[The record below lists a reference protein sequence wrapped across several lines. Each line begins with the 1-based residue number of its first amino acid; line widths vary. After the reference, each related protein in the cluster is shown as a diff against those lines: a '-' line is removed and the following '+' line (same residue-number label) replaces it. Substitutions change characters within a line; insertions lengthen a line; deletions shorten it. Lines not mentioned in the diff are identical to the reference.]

1 MNFGALNK
9 IGALLLRF
17 LDPKKATEPVAVI
30 PPQKTDIVKISEEEF
45 FPRATPESC
54 GISSADIFKY
64 IEAIK
69 NDTSLN
75 MHNIMILRKG
85 TVVFECSFKGS
96 DIKIPKMTFSAC
108 KSITSLAV
116 GMLIDEGKLSFDESV
131 FDIFG
136 DEINFIDRKKMSSIT
151 VRDLLTMRSS
161 VVFNEAEAL
170 VSQNYLKGFFSSS
183 TSGKVGETFNY
194 NSLNTYVLSAIVLKR
209 SGEHISKYLEKR
221 LFSPLGIKD
230 YMWETCPMGI
240 EKGGWGLYISPENIA
255 KIGMLV
261 MNGGVFDG
269 KRIVSE
275 NYIKEALTPHA
286 KAPKDYGAFNYGYQ
300 IWVGRDTNTFLFN
313 GMLGQN
319 VLGFLDNGIIVV
331 SNAGNGE
338 LFQQGNFY
346 SLTLSTFGK
355 NIPDKLMPN
364 RRENSKLCALK
375 KSLVYGEGQNKLKN
389 QKSVINELLKYL
401 PQEFVADSENAASFG
416 LMPAILQVAQNN
428 YSLGTKSIGFDL
440 DRENLLLD
448 IKFKEKGAENRFS
461 AGLLKAE
468 KSIVS
473 FGGERYRISSF
484 ARFTHD
490 EDENPVLVLN
500 IDFTETP
507 CSRVLKFFFRNGGMV
522 CFAEELPGA
531 DFIVKNANE
540 MIDELLENKLLSLVS
555 GVIDKEY
562 ILYKF
567 EKIFSPKI
575 SFRAKK

>member
-17 LDPKKATEPVAVI
+17 LDTKKATEPVAVI

-45 FPRATPESC
+45 FPRATPEAC

-85 TVVFECSFKGS
+85 KVVFECSFKGS

-255 KIGMLV
+255 KIGILV

-269 KRIVSE
+269 KRIISE

-286 KAPKDYGAFNYGYQ
+286 KAPKDYGAFNSGYQ
-300 IWVGRDTNTFLFN
+300 IWV
-313 GMLGQN
+313 
-319 VLGFLDNGIIVV
+319 
-331 SNAGNGE
+331 
-338 LFQQGNFY
+338 
-346 SLTLSTFGK
+346 
-355 NIPDKLMPN
+355 
-364 RRENSKLCALK
+364 
-375 KSLVYGEGQNKLKN
+375 
-389 QKSVINELLKYL
+389 
-401 PQEFVADSENAASFG
+401 
-416 LMPAILQVAQNN
+416 
-428 YSLGTKSIGFDL
+428 
-440 DRENLLLD
+440 
-448 IKFKEKGAENRFS
+448 
-461 AGLLKAE
+461 
-468 KSIVS
+468 
-473 FGGERYRISSF
+473 
-484 ARFTHD
+484 
-490 EDENPVLVLN
+490 
-500 IDFTETP
+500 
-507 CSRVLKFFFRNGGMV
+507 
-522 CFAEELPGA
+522 
-531 DFIVKNANE
+531 
-540 MIDELLENKLLSLVS
+540 
-555 GVIDKEY
+555 
-562 ILYKF
+562 
-567 EKIFSPKI
+567 
-575 SFRAKK
+575 